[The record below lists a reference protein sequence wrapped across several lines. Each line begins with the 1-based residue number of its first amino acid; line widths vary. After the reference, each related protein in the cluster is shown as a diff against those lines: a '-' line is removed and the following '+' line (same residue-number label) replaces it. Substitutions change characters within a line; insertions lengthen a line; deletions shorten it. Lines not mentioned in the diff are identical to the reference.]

1 MTVLYLPPNASVLA
15 DLRDEAGPNRVDTV
29 GHHGR
34 DRLGFALDR
43 GNRRVIGSHDHVDL
57 AANELMRELRK
68 SLGSALAVANLQ
80 HVGLPF
86 DIAELPQPLFERLH
100 KRPSRCRG
108 GSGNV
113 PDPRDL
119 GRLLRV
125 DKGGPCEGGV
135 EEGGDERDS
144 RFH

>member
-1 MTVLYLPPNASVLA
+1 MAVLYPPANASVFA

-34 DRLGFALDR
+34 DRLSFALDR

-80 HVGLPF
+80 HLGLPF

-100 KRPSRCRG
+100 KRPPVAGVAPEMYPIRG
-108 GSGNV
+108 ILDACCAST
-113 PDPRDL
+113 
-119 GRLLRV
+119 
-125 DKGGPCEGGV
+125 KGGPA
-135 EEGGDERDS
+135 RAA
-144 RFH
+144 